1 VTGMRASQTMIAI
14 CAVGVV
20 SVAHATPEIAG
31 EVRAGDGCRE
41 DGAVVVGGGAE
52 DHALAA
58 TGTAAM
64 AVARSAGWSLP
75 REPVSAKDAAQLLD
89 CSQPDKPWACVP
101 ASIDRRGVRR
111 IFVFAVDPQ
120 QTDSGAPMVVLT
132 GRLIGTAPQALVVR
146 QRFCEHCADD
156 RLSEVTTALARQL
169 LQDLAVRSGRTILDV
184 ESTPPGAWITL
195 DGRPIG
201 ATNATFNTFPGA
213 HVVIVG
219 KAGYRSETRTAL
231 AEEDRTAQVAVTL
244 VPVLAAAPAARSG
257 RWVSGGLIGGGALA
271 AAAGGVLLDLGA
283 RGGPNDK
290 YRYAGATPAGVV
302 IGVAGAGALV
312 TGIYLWWRASASSTT
327 IAGPTLG
334 LAVGPTVGMTSS
346 GSAVAGWALAF

>member
-1 VTGMRASQTMIAI
+1 VSGMRASQTMIAL

-20 SVAHATPEIAG
+20 SVAHAAPDVAG
-31 EVRAGDGCRE
+31 DGRAGDGCRE

-52 DHALAA
+52 DHALAV

-75 REPVSAKDAAQLLD
+75 REPVAAKDAAQLLD

-156 RLSEVTTALARQL
+156 RLIEVTTALARQL
-169 LQDLAVRSGRTILDV
+169 LQDLAVRTGRTILDV

-195 DGRPIG
+195 DGRAIG

-219 KAGYRSETRTAL
+219 KAGYRSETRAAI
-231 AEEDRTAQVAVTL
+231 AEEDRTASVAVTL
-244 VPVLAAAPAARSG
+244 VPALVAAPARPG

-271 AAAGGVLLDLGA
+271 AALGGVLLDLGA

-290 YRYAGATPAGVV
+290 YRYVGAAPAGAV
-302 IGVAGAGALV
+302 IGVAGAAALV

-327 IAGPTLG
+327 TVGPT
-334 LAVGPTVGMTSS
+334 VGPTVGMTSS